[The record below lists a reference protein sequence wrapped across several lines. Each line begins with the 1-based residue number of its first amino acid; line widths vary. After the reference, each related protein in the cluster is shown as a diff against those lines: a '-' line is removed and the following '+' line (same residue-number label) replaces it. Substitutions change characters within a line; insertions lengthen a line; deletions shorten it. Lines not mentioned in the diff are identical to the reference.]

1 MLSRIVPIVS
11 WVYISLILSEED
23 FMAGILDS
31 VNQRTQLVGQNR
43 LELLLFKLTGRQRF
57 GINVFKVREVMPCPK
72 LTILPKQDKFIK
84 GVAHIRGQTISV
96 IDLSKATGGPEV
108 VQTENSF
115 VVITEYNRTV
125 QAFLVSGVERIVTLS
140 WTDVMPPPEGAG
152 KSSYLTAVTEIDKE
166 MVSILDV
173 EKILNEISPI
183 STQLSEGIADNSVGE
198 NVGDRVIMI
207 ADDSTVARNQVKRA
221 LEPFGLTMLLA
232 KNGQDA
238 LEQLLAIADTCE
250 TSITEKVALLISD
263 IEMPEMDGYTLT
275 SIIKSN
281 DKMKVIPVILHTS
294 LSGVFN
300 NAMVEKVGAEDFI
313 PKFHPD
319 ELARS
324 VKKWLKHGS
333 EH

>member
-1 MLSRIVPIVS
+1 
-11 WVYISLILSEED
+11 
-23 FMAGILDS
+23 MAGILDS

-43 LELLLFKLTGRQRF
+43 LELLMFKLVGPQRF
-57 GINVFKVREVMPCPK
+57 GINVFKVREVMPCPR
-72 LTILPKQDKFIK
+72 LTLLPKQDKYIK

-96 IDLSKATGGPEV
+96 IDLSKATGGLEITPD
-108 VQTENSF
+108 ENSF
-115 VVITEYNRTV
+115 VIIAEYNRSV
-125 QAFLVSGVERIVTLS
+125 QGFLVAGVERIVTLS
-140 WTDVMPPPEGAG
+140 WQDIMPPPEGAG

-173 EKILNEISPI
+173 EKILNEINPV
-183 STQLSEGIADNSVGE
+183 STELSEDVKDETVGE
-198 NVGDRVIMI
+198 SIGERVIMI

-221 LEPFGLTMLLA
+221 LEPLGLNMVLA

-238 LEQLLAIADTCE
+238 LDQLKVLAESCN
-250 TSITEKVALLISD
+250 SIEEKVALLISD

-275 SIIKSN
+275 AEIKSMEN
-281 DKMKVIPVILHTS
+281 MRKMPVILHTS

-319 ELARS
+319 ELATA
-324 VKKWLKHGS
+324 VKKWLKKD
-333 EH
+333 EIT